1 MVKSKVE
8 IFFIMRSEQA
18 IEEIKKLIKENRT
31 IFLILDEYK
40 PNKKYYTLWIFIN
53 TLTDRIIIH
62 GIFNYSKL

>member
-31 IFLILDEYK
+31 IFLILM
-40 PNKKYYTLWIFIN
+40 NIN
-53 TLTDRIIIH
+53 QIKSTIH
-62 GIFNYSKL
+62 YGFLLMH